1 MGRLKILSKD
11 PLSQSH
17 GNLFEKIMAD
27 VLNYNG
33 YRIEHILRASETGME
48 IDAEGKHTD
57 TGLPFY
63 AECKGNETSVSVS
76 EIQAFYGKYMV
87 KWHDNKQ
94 CHGLVIA
101 VSGLDKAAGEFYRRH
116 IASNPKITSHLY
128 DEDEILQAVIGTPG
142 VASPATIT
150 RSIAP
155 KLGKPGDWLLLYTPK
170 GIFWVQHVI
179 LQDKGIPS
187 CVALFDAQGHPISD
201 RSTLDYLTE
210 LYPELD
216 DYDNITVSSAVALQT
231 GLFQDAEEIVELTG
245 SSEFFEYQL
254 PASPE
259 QFVGREPYLN
269 KLDSF
274 ANKVVSNQTS
284 SRGILI
290 DAPAGLGKSSLVLAF
305 VDRLKTMG
313 HFALAVDM
321 HYLSSPISITNTIDY
336 TIRQL
341 GDFGGRILPADYP
354 KSFAGFEDALQAMLE
369 IGRTLESHSKL
380 IFIFFDQFETVF
392 RRPDTLKCFKE
403 LFLRVSDA
411 QTNVVLGFAFK
422 SDLAGLTDVFDYEL
436 LKPIADL
443 SDHIIV
449 DIFSKVEVSAF
460 LEKLEKELDETLSKG
475 LRFHLTE
482 FSQGNPWLMKKLCA
496 QIIDLR
502 QAGVPQSD
510 IAVRLLN
517 REVLLPRDNH
527 LLLAN
532 AGDVLKAARIL
543 QKSRGYLDTS
553 KFMEQA
559 ALSAKSFFYVA
570 RDMSLLKLAKVDD
583 SKIILEIELPEDLQ
597 DFEMAWRNHLQTK
610 LQGNRLAQRLI
621 NILEEKNS
629 LTIEEQSQ
637 LLETLCPYLSIPKQ
651 TWLTYARLFAK
662 WLNAAD
668 LALLD
673 NKKRILTRYN
683 PATEIRE
690 RRLVLPKRH
699 GTKTPQIQYSPV
711 EDIAIRLCQALQED
725 GRVDWTGLKKSTI
738 FRALATLEDFGFIQ
752 RKTQLIKV
760 LPKCFEFVSN
770 PERRPILFAE
780 SARKLVSFVEF
791 IEILNIYKDKGN
803 TLLALGLELRGKL
816 GVSWKESTAEKIAK
830 ILLDWARHTKLA
842 PGVFAHVRRGPLKGW
857 KKKKDG
863 QIPLF

>member
-11 PLSQSH
+11 HLSQSR
-17 GNLFEKIMAD
+17 GNLFEKIMAA
-27 VLNYNG
+27 VLNDNG
-33 YRIEHILRASETGME
+33 YRIEHILRSSATGME
-48 IDAEGKHTD
+48 IDAEGQHTD

-63 AECKGNETSVSVS
+63 TECKGSETSVTVS

-87 KWHDNKQ
+87 KWHANKQ
-94 CHGLVIA
+94 CHGLLIA
-101 VSGLDKAAGEFYRRH
+101 ISGLDKAAGEFYRRH
-116 IASNPKITSHLY
+116 IASNPKITTHLY
-128 DEDEILQAVIGTPG
+128 EEDEILEAVIDTPG

-150 RSIAP
+150 GSIAP

-170 GIFWVQHVI
+170 GIFWVQQVI
-179 LQDKGIPS
+179 PPDKGIPS

-216 DYDNITVSSAVALQT
+216 DYDNITISRAVALQT

-245 SSEFFEYQL
+245 SSEFFEHQL

-259 QFVGREPYLN
+259 HFVGREPYFE

-274 ANKVVSNQTS
+274 VNKIVGNQTS

-305 VDRLKTMG
+305 VERLKTMG

-321 HYLSSPISITNTIDY
+321 YHLSSPISITNTIDY
-336 TIRQL
+336 TIRQF

-354 KSFAGFEDALQAMLE
+354 KSVAGYEDSLQAILE
-369 IGRTLESHSKL
+369 IGRTLESHGKL

-392 RRPDTLKCFKE
+392 RQPDILKHFKE
-403 LFLRVSDA
+403 LFLKVSSA

-422 SDLAGLTDVFDYEL
+422 ADLAGLTNVFDYEL
-436 LKPIADL
+436 LEPITDL
-443 SDHIIV
+443 SNHIIV
-449 DIFSKVEVSAF
+449 DIFSKVEVSTF
-460 LEKLEKELDETLSKG
+460 LEKLEKELGETLSKG
-475 LRFHLTE
+475 LRFHLAE

-496 QIIDLR
+496 RVIDLR
-502 QAGVPQSD
+502 QAGMPQSD
-510 IAVRLLN
+510 IAGRLLN
-517 REVLLPRDNH
+517 GEVDFPRDNH

-532 AGDVLKAARIL
+532 PGDVLKAARIL
-543 QKSRGYLDTS
+543 QKSRGYLNTS
-553 KFMEQA
+553 KFRVQA

-570 RDMSLLKLAKVDD
+570 RDMSLLELAKVDH
-583 SKIILEIELPEDLQ
+583 SKITLEIELPKDQQ

-621 NILEEKNS
+621 KVLEDKNS
-629 LTIEEQSQ
+629 LTIDEQAQ
-637 LLETLCPYLSIPKQ
+637 LFKTLCPYLSVPKQ
-651 TWLTYARLFAK
+651 AWLTYARLFAK

-673 NKKRILTRYN
+673 NKKHILIRYN

-690 RRLVLPKRH
+690 RRLILPQRH
-699 GTKTPQIQYSPV
+699 GTKTPQIQYSPI

-725 GRVDWTGLKKSTI
+725 GRVDWAGLKKSTI

-770 PERRPILFAE
+770 PERRPGLFAE
-780 SARKLVSFVEF
+780 SALKLESYVEF
-791 IEILNIYKDKGN
+791 IEILNTYKDTGN
-803 TLLALGLELRGKL
+803 TLLALGLELRRKL